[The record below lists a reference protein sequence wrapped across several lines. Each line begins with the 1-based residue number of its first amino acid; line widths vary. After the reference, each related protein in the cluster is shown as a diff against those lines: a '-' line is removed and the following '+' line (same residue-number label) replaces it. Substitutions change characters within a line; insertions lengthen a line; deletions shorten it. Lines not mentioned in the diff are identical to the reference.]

1 MRPLVQAD
9 EIFYAAPACPA
20 ATSETIAGTITAAN
34 VRGITGQDITP
45 SDLDS
50 ALEAV
55 RGDLAYAN
63 MHTMSFPGGEIR
75 GQVRRGAGGNQ

>member
-1 MRPLVQAD
+1 MRPLVRAD

-20 ATSETIAGTITAAN
+20 AISGTIAGTITAAN
-34 VRGITGQDITP
+34 VRGITGQGITP

-63 MHTMSFPGGEIR
+63 MHTSFPGR
-75 GQVRRGAGGNQ
+75 

>member
-1 MRPLVQAD
+1 MPCGDLGIHRRD
-9 EIFYAAPACPA
+9 DHG
-20 ATSETIAGTITAAN
+20 SEREG
-34 VRGITGQDITP
+34 ITP

-63 MHTMSFPGGEIR
+63 MHTSFPGGEIR
-75 GQVRRGAGGNQ
+75 GQVRRGAGGNH

>member
-1 MRPLVQAD
+1 MPCGDFGNHRRD
-9 EIFYAAPACPA
+9 DHG
-20 ATSETIAGTITAAN
+20 SEREGQS
-34 VRGITGQDITP
+34 TGQGITP

-63 MHTMSFPGGEIR
+63 MHTSFPGGEIR
-75 GQVRRGAGGNQ
+75 GQVRRGAGGNH